1 MTRLALRLVGKLCQ
15 LGFEIGIA
23 RNTGKRIF
31 RRIGNDHDLH
41 PHGHSRH
48 VQDRGLAFRVGC
60 LPAIANQLCTAFV
73 ENEHR
78 KVIYFGLSG
87 QLILIIRVNPFVTA
101 DPAAL
106 TAMLNEATATFPL
119 NDSSS
124 LEQAVQHRSTAR
136 VERNM
141 FDSFIIIMFIN

>member
-1 MTRLALRLVGKLCQ
+1 MRIPDSCLLDKRRLGRNDRTAHDQVALRLVGKLCQ

-31 RRIGNDHDLH
+31 RRIGNDHDLR

-87 QLILIIRVNPFVTA
+87 QLILIIRVKPFRYGRPHRLDRNA
-101 DPAAL
+101 QRSIRIL
-106 TAMLNEATATFPL
+106 PL
-119 NDSSS
+119 K
-124 LEQAVQHRSTAR
+124 
-136 VERNM
+136 
-141 FDSFIIIMFIN
+141 